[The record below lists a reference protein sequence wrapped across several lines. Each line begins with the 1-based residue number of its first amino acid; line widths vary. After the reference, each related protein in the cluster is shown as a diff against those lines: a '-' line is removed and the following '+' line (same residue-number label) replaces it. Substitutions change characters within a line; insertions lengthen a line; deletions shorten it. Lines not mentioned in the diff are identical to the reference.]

1 MDSSAKFRRSRAKVS
16 RTDWAFLAGEFD
28 GSELFFS
35 NATLDFAVSLCKG
48 QVAYLAAPF
57 SRRAVS
63 RDGAYD
69 LVGAGAATFEA
80 SKWAGLCLSA
90 GQPVLS
96 SVGLIS
102 DMVAADLHG
111 AFDPC
116 DRAFW
121 ATFCK
126 PLAARCDVVFVPPIV
141 GWDESLGVFE
151 AVSDA
156 LAMQKRVFLIRPNAG
171 AIR

>member
-1 MDSSAKFRRSRAKVS
+1 MGDVVRFRRSRAAVS
-16 RTDWAFLAGEFD
+16 RTDWAFLAAEFD
-28 GSELFFS
+28 GSELFFG
-35 NATLDFAVSLCKG
+35 NATLDFAASLCRG

-80 SKWAGLCLSA
+80 SKWAGLCLCA

-102 DMVAADLHG
+102 DMVAADLHD

-121 ATFCK
+121 STFCK
-126 PLAARCDVVFVPPIV
+126 PLAARCDVVFVPPIA

-151 AVSDA
+151 AVGDA
-156 LAMQKRVFLIRPNAG
+156 LAMQKRVFLIRPNSG
-171 AIR
+171 AVQ